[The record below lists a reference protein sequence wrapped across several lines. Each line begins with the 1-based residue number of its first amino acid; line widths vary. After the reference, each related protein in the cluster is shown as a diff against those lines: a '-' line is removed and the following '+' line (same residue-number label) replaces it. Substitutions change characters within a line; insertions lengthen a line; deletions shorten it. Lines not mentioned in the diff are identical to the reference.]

1 MKPFHFEASD
11 FDDDAGGYGPYA
23 ERLAAIANRKLAE
36 WLEQEPMVYGERV
49 GTSAE
54 WVWRERDEDSYQS
67 HTALLVCIQPLK
79 EGE

>member
-1 MKPFHFEASD
+1 MSKPFHFEASD
-11 FDDDAGGYGPYA
+11 FEDLTDY
-23 ERLAAIANRKLAE
+23 RIMHRRAADIANRKLAE
-36 WLEQEPMVYGERV
+36 WLEQAEKVYGERV

-67 HTALLVCIQPLK
+67 YTSLLVCIQPLK